1 MNQDKELN
9 IKVLFASL
17 AEKGIVK
24 IAIGFDGSGDSGAIE
39 DNISYYV
46 ENDDSELILS
56 EDISSQVDDQLIELG
71 YHILDRYYDYD
82 WYNNEGGYGTI
93 NIDIKDQNWDIEG
106 FQRIS
111 DVEEV
116 SGEGDLSIA
125 VESFIK

>member
-106 FQRIS
+106 FQRIQ

>member
-17 AEKGIVK
+17 AEKGVVK
-24 IAIGFDGSGDSGAIE
+24 VAIGFDGSGDSGSIE

-71 YHILDRYYDYD
+71 YHILDRYYGYD

-93 NIDIKDQNWDIEG
+93 NINIKDQNWDIEG